1 MRITNIEIIQVNV
14 PYLERV
20 REFLRLAWRRETMP
34 SVNTCIYKVHTDEG
48 LVGLGEGTANL
59 GDQAKTY
66 LGSDPFDF
74 IWDDSVGGAL
84 QMACHDLMGKA
95 LGIPVYK
102 LFGPKQRD
110 EVLTMYWS
118 HCFPPEIMARE
129 AKLAL
134 ESGFTFHKTKAR
146 PFHDP
151 VEQIAAMVEVV
162 PSDYRIAVDANG
174 TFEQASR
181 AIQVAKEFTKY
192 PNVWVME
199 SPIPQGDIDGYL
211 LLKREVDYPIAIHSN
226 QPPPL
231 EAVKA
236 RMCDYF
242 VLEFEWASTLVKQA
256 AIAEAAGVHL
266 WVENGLYSGISAMF
280 QTHQAAAIKNAC
292 LCISLIFL
300 MEDDL
305 IIEPFAVKNG
315 HVEVPEKPGLG
326 VELDEDAV
334 DNYRVGTL
342 E

>member
-1 MRITNIEIIQVNV
+1 MRITDIEIIQVNV

-20 REFLRLAWRRETMP
+20 REYLRLAWRMEKTP

-59 GDQAKTY
+59 GDKVKTY
-66 LGSDPFDF
+66 LGRDPFDF
-74 IWDDSVGGAL
+74 IWDDSVGGTF

-102 LFGPKQRD
+102 LFGPKQRN

-129 AKLAL
+129 AKIAL
-134 ESGFTFHKTKAR
+134 ESGFTCHKTKAR
-146 PFHDP
+146 PFHNP
-151 VEQIAAMVEVV
+151 VEQIAAMAEVV
-162 PSDYRIAVDANG
+162 PADYPIAVDANG

-192 PNVWVME
+192 PNVWAME
-199 SPIPQGDIDGYL
+199 SPIPQSDIDGYR
-211 LLKREVDYPIAIHSN
+211 LLKREVNYPIAIHSN

-236 RMCDYF
+236 GMCDYF
-242 VLEFEWASTLVKQA
+242 VIEFEWASTLLKQA
-256 AIAEAAGVHL
+256 AIAEAAGVNL

-280 QTHQAAAIKNAC
+280 QTHQAAAIKNAD

-315 HVEVPEKPGLG
+315 HVEVPEKPGIG
-326 VELDEDAV
+326 VTLDEDAV
-334 DNYRVGTL
+334 DNYRI
-342 E
+342 